1 MERSTLVAAI
11 LAASSTVAL
20 AADIP
25 CTCRFDGRDMP
36 HGSTVCI
43 DLASGRYIAR
53 CVKVLNNTA
62 WRKVQDGCDAVS

>member
-1 MERSTLVAAI
+1 MIRSTLLAAI
-11 LAASSTVAL
+11 LAAFSATTL

-43 DLASGRYIAR
+43 DLASGRYMAR
-53 CVKVLNNTA
+53 CEKVLNNSA
-62 WRKVQDGCDAVS
+62 WRKVQDGCDAIS